1 MTYFHLQDTNLA
13 ICILPKNGAVFF
25 NIQYFLSSSEARD
38 CCTNHNDI
46 VLAWPRAVLSA
57 LGVYTM

>member
-13 ICILPKNGAVFF
+13 ICILPKNGAG
-25 NIQYFLSSSEARD
+25 FLIFSTSSSEARD
-38 CCTNHNDI
+38 GCTNHNDI
-46 VLAWPRAVLSA
+46 LLAWPRAVLSA